1 MPFALEMILLLL
13 LFGSMRAENLTEVSP
28 SSSPS
33 RISKPTTDFL
43 SSSVS
48 GKLTFN
54 SVATSLTTNKSSKMS
69 DNLEHQTFPPSYIPN
84 VVSSL
89 ETSPAASRDSP
100 VSESTISQED
110 STEKSTMPM
119 KISDTPSIPGVSV
132 MKPTGLPT
140 MTGETMATSPL
151 DTSNGTSGTPVT
163 MATSPLETSNGTSGT
178 PVTMATS
185 PLETSNGTSGTPVTM
200 ATSPLETSSE
210 TSKVLLTMATSSL
223 EISGGTSRPPVTMA
237 TSSLETSSGTREPL
251 VTTATSSLKTI
262 SMTSGYP
269 VIMKTGPPKTSKG
282 SSGLLV
288 TMPAT
293 SLKTPMG
300 TSGPT
305 SYGVTTSSPNTSTNV
320 SRRDKLIPAQGTN
333 GTLLVVVLVALLVVV
348 VLVASVLLWFRRQK
362 RKTGVLTLS
371 RSGKRNGVVDA
382 WAGVARVS
390 DEEAMTATEGASG
403 GNNDSDGPHREGSG
417 QRPTLTTFFGR
428 RKSRQGSMALEELKA
443 GAASSLKGEEEP
455 LVCKEDEGAE
465 APTSNGPEVREVKT
479 P

>member
-1 MPFALEMILLLL
+1 MILLLL

-28 SSSPS
+28 SSSPLQ
-33 RISKPTTDFL
+33 ISKPTTYFL

-48 GKLTFN
+48 GKLTVN
-54 SVATSLTTNKSSKMS
+54 SVTTSLTTKKVSKMS
-69 DNLEHQTFPPSYIPN
+69 DNLEHQTFPPSYIPS

-110 STEKSTMPM
+110 STEKSAMPM

-140 MTGETMATSPL
+140 MTGETVATSPL
-151 DTSNGTSGTPVT
+151 DTSS
-163 MATSPLETSNGTSGT
+163 
-178 PVTMATS
+178 
-185 PLETSNGTSGTPVTM
+185 GTSGTPVTM
-200 ATSPLETSSE
+200 ATSPLETSSGTSRPPVTMATSPLE
-210 TSKVLLTMATSSL
+210 TSSETRKVLLTMATSSL
-223 EISGGTSRPPVTMA
+223 EISA
-237 TSSLETSSGTREPL
+237 TSH
-251 VTTATSSLKTI
+251 
-262 SMTSGYP
+262 
-269 VIMKTGPPKTSKG
+269 
-282 SSGLLV
+282 
-288 TMPAT
+288 
-293 SLKTPMG
+293 
-300 TSGPT
+300 
-305 SYGVTTSSPNTSTNV
+305 GVTTSSPNTSTDV
-320 SRRDKLIPAQGTN
+320 SRRDKPIPAQGTN

-348 VLVASVLLWFRRQK
+348 VLVASALLWFRRQK

-403 GNNDSDGPHREGSG
+403 GNNDSDGPRREGSA

-443 GAASSLKGEEEP
+443 GAASSLKGEDEL

-465 APTSNGPEVREVKT
+465 APTSNGPEVREHLH
-479 P
+479 PQSS